1 MNKDLEKAL
10 TLQYGYSKAM
20 SAIYSNNVK
29 KIFDEP
35 CFEGK
40 WFLRILENIII
51 ANKDMHVLNAEA
63 KQNIYEMLFELRF
76 NNNLLDPDLYN
87 ELVVALNSTG
97 SEFEIKFLC
106 DLTRKRSFYK
116 IKEPDPLI
124 DYDLNAPLELYEYDA
139 NLIEFLMCPRD
150 DFEEYG
156 EELVLDEFYIY
167 SIDYLINT
175 MPEILEDKEILYRIS
190 KVINTNKR
198 YLKYK
203 PLYILFKSENSII
216 ENKIKEMTKDK

>member
-1 MNKDLEKAL
+1 
-10 TLQYGYSKAM
+10 
-20 SAIYSNNVK
+20 
-29 KIFDEP
+29 
-35 CFEGK
+35 
-40 WFLRILENIII
+40 
-51 ANKDMHVLNAEA
+51 
-63 KQNIYEMLFELRF
+63 
-76 NNNLLDPDLYN
+76 
-87 ELVVALNSTG
+87 
-97 SEFEIKFLC
+97 
-106 DLTRKRSFYK
+106 
-116 IKEPDPLI
+116 
-124 DYDLNAPLELYEYDA
+124 
-139 NLIEFLMCPRD
+139 MCPRD